1 MRTKCFAQG
10 QACIKNDDVWM
21 QQVSFWRDCTV
32 GIVAPVHPS
41 SSASAYALGAPLPLL
56 ETSSIPFWET
66 QATSS
71 AASSKPGQVTSQD
84 LIPPTAQ
91 LLPHLGLAQ
100 SRMLKSLGS
109 NPHPSRACDL
119 GKVLSLS
126 VPQFSHLSNGITTTL
141 SLGGCGGVGELMLAK
156 SIEQRQVQYWPA

>member
-1 MRTKCFAQG
+1 MMMSGCSRCPSG
-10 QACIKNDDVWM
+10 
-21 QQVSFWRDCTV
+21 
-32 GIVAPVHPS
+32 GIVPWELWLQSTRAPVPPLRLLALPS
-41 SSASAYALGAPLPLL
+41 PCWKLP
-56 ETSSIPFWET
+56 PFPSGKT

-84 LIPPTAQ
+84 LIPPTTQ

-156 SIEQRQVQYWPA
+156 SIEQRRVQYWPA